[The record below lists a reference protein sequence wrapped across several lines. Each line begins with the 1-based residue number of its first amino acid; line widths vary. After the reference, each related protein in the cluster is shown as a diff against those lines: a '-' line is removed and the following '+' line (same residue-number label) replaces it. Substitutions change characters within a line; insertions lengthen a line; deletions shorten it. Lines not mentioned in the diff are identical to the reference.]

1 MKKSPVISSSVATRD
16 GDIITPRPMA
26 TYIEPSQRAVIRDAQ
41 ASHHGADSQHGW
53 VSYRPPGSIWTYH
66 RHPDAQTMSDI
77 GIFFIGLTAGLLSS
91 GLVFL
96 ALHLGGLL

>member
-1 MKKSPVISSSVATRD
+1 MKKSPVLSSSVATRD

-26 TYIEPSQRAVIRDAQ
+26 TYVEPSQSAVIRDAQ
-41 ASHHGADSQHGW
+41 QPSQSIERDRDRRDGIVMLRPADYLKPEAH
-53 VSYRPPGSIWTYH
+53 
-66 RHPDAQTMSDI
+66 AMSNI
-77 GIFFIGLTAGLLSS
+77 TIFFIGLMAGLASS

>member
-1 MKKSPVISSSVATRD
+1 VKKSPVISSSVATRD

-26 TYIEPSQRAVIRDAQ
+26 TYVEPSQRAVIRDAQ
-41 ASHHGADSQHGW
+41 QPSQ
-53 VSYRPPGSIWTYH
+53 SIERDRRDKIVML

-77 GIFFIGLTAGLLSS
+77 GIFLVGLTAGLVSS
-91 GLVFL
+91 SLVFL

>member
-26 TYIEPSQRAVIRDAQ
+26 TYVESSQRAVIRDALPSQ
-41 ASHHGADSQHGW
+41 SIERDRRDGIVMLRPADYYKPEAH
-53 VSYRPPGSIWTYH
+53 
-66 RHPDAQTMSDI
+66 AMFDI
-77 GIFFIGLTAGLLSS
+77 GIFLVGLTAGLVSS
-91 GLVFL
+91 SLVFL